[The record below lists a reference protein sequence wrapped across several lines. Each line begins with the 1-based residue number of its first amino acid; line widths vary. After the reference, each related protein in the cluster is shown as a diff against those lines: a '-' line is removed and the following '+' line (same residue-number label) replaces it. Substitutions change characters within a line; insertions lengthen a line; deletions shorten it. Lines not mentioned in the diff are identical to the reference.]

1 MILWSREP
9 LNAETPLGLLCRSAV
24 TPTELFFVRSH
35 GAVPDVDPEQYRLT
49 LTGDVRAPLTL
60 SLAELRRLPRTS
72 VTATLACAGNRR
84 GELGAVAGAIPWGA
98 GAIGNA
104 VWTGVRLADLLGPAG
119 VAPEARHVAFTA
131 LDTALVAGGSEH
143 FGGSIPLD
151 KALDDEVLIA
161 DEMNGEPL
169 PPEHGFP
176 LRAVVPGYIG
186 ARSVKWL
193 AAISVQRTPSESF
206 FQTRDYA
213 VDGRP
218 LGPLPLSSAL
228 CALTDATGGLTLS
241 GYAVAGDGRSVAR
254 VEVSTDGGRSW
265 SDATLRSGPR
275 DPWTWRLWDAEVALA
290 PGPGEL
296 VVRAHDDLGRTQPE
310 HAAWNPRGYL
320 NDSWHRTALA
330 GG

>member
-1 MILWSREP
+1 
-9 LNAETPLGLLCRSAV
+9 
-24 TPTELFFVRSH
+24 
-35 GAVPDVDPEQYRLT
+35 VPAVDPNRYRLT
-49 LTGDVRAPLTL
+49 VTGDVHAPLTL
-60 SLAELRRLPRTS
+60 SLSELRRLPRVS
-72 VTATLACAGNRR
+72 VPATLACAGNRR
-84 GELGAVAGAIPWGA
+84 GELGAVAGSIPWGA

-104 VWTGVRLADLLGPAG
+104 VWTGVRLADVLARAG

-131 LDTALVAGGSEH
+131 LDSAIVPEGFEA

-151 KALDDEVLIA
+151 KALADEVLIA

-213 VDGRP
+213 LDGVP
-218 LGPLPLSSAL
+218 LGALPLSSAV
-228 CALTDATGGLTLS
+228 CARTAATDELTLS
-241 GYAVAGDGRSVAR
+241 GYAIAGDGRAVER
-254 VEVSTDGGRSW
+254 VEVSSDGGRSW
-265 SDATLRSGPR
+265 SAAILRPERS
-275 DPWTWRLWDAEVALA
+275 DPWTWRFWDARVTLG
-290 PGPGEL
+290 PGPLPAEL

-320 NDSWHRTALA
+320 NDSWHRVALA
-330 GG
+330 GR